1 MNSRCDGFWASTQG
15 LGLPRRVGATL
26 TSCVGLPPMGEV
38 VLRGTLEER
47 AGPRSQRPPN
57 IKGLDNRSKGC
68 DELWEG

>member
-1 MNSRCDGFWASTQG
+1 
-15 LGLPRRVGATL
+15 
-26 TSCVGLPPMGEV
+26 MGEV